1 MYWALNCCAVEAV
14 QLILH
19 RHKITI
25 EMTNEEMNEHFPVRA
40 QWSER
45 VLAEIYAGKSGAFGR
60 Q

>member
-25 EMTNEEMNEHFPVRA
+25 EMTNDEINERFPA
-40 QWSER
+40 R
-45 VLAEIYAGKSGAFGR
+45 VQGRECTIAEIYAGKSAAFGR